1 MEVWIP
7 RELNIL
13 QPIRV
18 VPNGSQGNYRVE
30 PLDGAAPSVKSE
42 QTITTYY
49 RKATKEE
56 AAELLP
62 EVA

>member
-7 RELNIL
+7 RELNVL
-13 QPIRV
+13 QPIKIM
-18 VPNGSQGNYRVE
+18 PSGEPGAFRVE
-30 PLDGAAPSVKSE
+30 PINGDRPSIKSRE
-42 QTITTYY
+42 TITTYW
-49 RKATKEE
+49 RKATEEE